1 MEERLRHLRWQR
13 IARIKGSHPL
23 AHRPDDAS
31 VGRHRS
37 RRLAGKL
44 SSAHS
49 VSGVWNALAASLRV
63 AILLML
69 VVAPRS
75 AVVASEVTTPS
86 GLRIIDDKPDTG
98 PVPTFM

>member
-1 MEERLRHLRWQR
+1 MQIWEV
-13 IARIKGSHPL
+13 KMGSGNGACGMYMGSGNWVL
-23 AHRPDDAS
+23 D
-31 VGRHRS
+31 S
-37 RRLAGKL
+37 RVWSLECRFQMPE
-44 SSAHS
+44 
-49 VSGVWNALAASLRV
+49 SGVWNALAASLRV